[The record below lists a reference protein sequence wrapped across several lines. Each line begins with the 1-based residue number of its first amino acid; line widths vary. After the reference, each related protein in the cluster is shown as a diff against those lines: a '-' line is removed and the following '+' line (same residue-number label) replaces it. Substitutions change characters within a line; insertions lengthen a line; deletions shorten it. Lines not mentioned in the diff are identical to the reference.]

1 MSKTILITGSSKGI
15 GKATALR
22 FAKDGNNIVIN
33 YLTDKDGAEEIVLE
47 IKKLGSK
54 AVAIQADVTKEDEA
68 KRLVDSSIQEFK
80 TIDVLINNVGGY
92 IDGDEWNG
100 STQVW
105 KDTFDKNIV
114 STLNVSKFVIPIF
127 QANQKGTII
136 NLSSRYCNDGQVD
149 AIAYAASKAAIV
161 NITNTYAKLL
171 APFGTANSIAP
182 GPVNTGYWLRAEKS
196 EIEENLNMIPLKS
209 FVEPIEVADLIHYLC
224 SDSAKM
230 ITGQNIFIDGGYSS
244 IK

>member
-92 IDGDEWNG
+92 IDGDE
-100 STQVW
+100 
-105 KDTFDKNIV
+105 
-114 STLNVSKFVIPIF
+114 
-127 QANQKGTII
+127 
-136 NLSSRYCNDGQVD
+136 
-149 AIAYAASKAAIV
+149 
-161 NITNTYAKLL
+161 
-171 APFGTANSIAP
+171 
-182 GPVNTGYWLRAEKS
+182 
-196 EIEENLNMIPLKS
+196 
-209 FVEPIEVADLIHYLC
+209 
-224 SDSAKM
+224 
-230 ITGQNIFIDGGYSS
+230 
-244 IK
+244 